1 MCTGCLGLFICDGG
15 GLLSHSSD
23 CSCCPAAVEW
33 KEHGF
38 VVQAGR
44 RMVYKSMIE
53 AFGRLRIVLTT
64 GLKSPVQEKL

>member
-1 MCTGCLGLFICDGG
+1 
-15 GLLSHSSD
+15 LLSHSSY
-23 CSCCPAAVEW
+23 CSCCPVVVKW

-53 AFGRLRIVLTT
+53 ALGRLRIVLTR
-64 GLKSPVQEKL
+64 GLKSPVREKL